1 MKSEVTT
8 VEEILETMTPPG
20 ARQAPADRIR
30 KAIVTGGDTGIG
42 RYTALALA
50 KDGCDVAFTWAHHQ
64 EDAELTAQAVRRLG
78 RKAYVQHMDLDMPQN
93 ALPAVDAMVE
103 QLGGLDIFVNNA
115 GQMTKKVFPNLELS
129 DLDHLFRVNTF
140 GAVLAVQRGVRYMLG
155 MDPDGNTSTF
165 DDIATMARKVLTGKV
180 SSPRKTPGR
189 VIIITSV
196 HETIASPVDT
206 TYTMTKH
213 ALGGFVKCAA
223 FALADTNITINA
235 VAPGEI
241 STPMNDAHPED
252 SLDTDRKY
260 IPVRRPGHPSEIAS
274 MVRYLASDESAY
286 ISGMS
291 YAVGGGMSIGEPM
304 ASELYQKLV

>member
-1 MKSEVTT
+1 
-8 VEEILETMTPPG
+8 
-20 ARQAPADRIR
+20 
-30 KAIVTGGDTGIG
+30 
-42 RYTALALA
+42 
-50 KDGCDVAFTWAHHQ
+50 
-64 EDAELTAQAVRRLG
+64 
-78 RKAYVQHMDLDMPQN
+78 MDLDMPQN
-93 ALPAVDAMVE
+93 SIPAVDAMVKD
-103 QLGGLDIFVNNA
+103 LGGLDVFVSNA
-115 GQMTKKVFPNLELS
+115 GQMTKKIFPNLELS

-241 STPMNDAHPED
+241 STPMNNADPED
-252 SLDTDRKY
+252 SLETDRKF
-260 IPVRRPGHPSEIAS
+260 IPARRPGHPAEIAS

-286 ISGMS
+286 VSGMS
-291 YAVGGGMSIGEPM
+291 YAVDGGMTIGEPM
-304 ASELYQKLV
+304 ASEMYQKMV